1 MFFSLSIQCI
11 QSASNLLSGVV
22 NDYNHSTSSAA
33 VVVAD
38 TRSYELQRYYGI
50 QNTLLL
56 SQIHHNL
63 SSIIPL
69 GNTNKYTSE
78 PSSPMCLFVYK
89 CLICSTTKLK
99 HHMYRRPSIDTI
111 GFQWP
116 IIRKLFPRKDETD
129 LIYLNPLLF
138 LKCLLYGK
146 DLIFGFEVEGL
157 LTAC

>member
-1 MFFSLSIQCI
+1 MFFPLSISVSCQQVTYYQICKWL
-11 QSASNLLSGVV
+11 QSFNHIRSGCCCWC
-22 NDYNHSTSSAA
+22 YE
-33 VVVAD
+33 
-38 TRSYELQRYYGI
+38 RYELQRYYGN
-50 QNTLLL
+50 QKHFAPLSNTPQSILHPPRQHQ
-56 SQIHHNL
+56 QIYI
-63 SSIIPL
+63 STII
-69 GNTNKYTSE
+69 TC
-78 PSSPMCLFVYK
+78 MCFFVYK

-129 LIYLNPLLF
+129 LIYLDPLFF